1 MQKEAQL
8 IWDKDFPYAVAAH
21 IWSSRYIF
29 ILQQYAGKKTYEKRL
44 GGDDGIQVLQNE

>member
-8 IWDKDFPYAVAAH
+8 IWDKDFPYALAAH

-29 ILQQYAGKKTYEKRL
+29 ILKNAGKKTYEKRR
-44 GGDDGIQVLQNE
+44 GGGDGIQVLQNE